1 MKEGMRVVQACAL
14 STLLRDTKCSQL
26 AVAEETK
33 ENQAET
39 IRGLRPLNTWTGRH
53 HVKVKATCL
62 IKDKIQLG

>member
-1 MKEGMRVVQACAL
+1 MTAHEAAL